1 LISAK
6 HIGTAG
12 EHLVCSVLFGFGW
25 SPSIID
31 AEGMDIVAVKNQDIL
46 RIQVKS
52 TLKTIDSWSYQWQVS
67 KSLPKRP
74 LTIEDCDIVA
84 CVALDMRK
92 IVFFHIDTISKQVT
106 RRIPRSKMIAD
117 DIEQRTWKEALSLT
131 TLQQP

>member
-6 HIGTAG
+6 HIGAAG
-12 EHLVCSVLFGFGW
+12 EHLACSVLFGFGW

-52 TLKTIDSWSYQWQVS
+52 TLKALDGWSYQWQVS

-92 IVFFHIDTISKQVT
+92 IVFFHIDIISKQVT
-106 RRIPRSKMIAD
+106 RRVARSKMIAD
-117 DIEQRTWKEALSLT
+117 DIETRSWQGALAGIN
-131 TLQQP
+131 PV

>member
-1 LISAK
+1 
-6 HIGTAG
+6 
-12 EHLVCSVLFGFGW
+12 LVCSVLFGFGW

>member
-1 LISAK
+1 M
-6 HIGTAG
+6 
-12 EHLVCSVLFGFGW
+12 VCSVLFGFGW